1 MKYEVVEQALY
12 IQDGELW
19 RYCRKEDRKVNCRDK
34 YQLVSVNGVSHKY
47 QKLLYMLH
55 HKVSLRD
62 SVKVGFKDGD
72 NFNHT
77 VSNLYVMRKK
87 YTYK

>member
-1 MKYEVVEQALY
+1 MMYREVEQSFF

-19 RYCRKEDRKVNCRDK
+19 RYTNKGNHKVSCDK
-34 YQLVSVNGVSHKY
+34 YQTVMLDGVVHKY
-47 QKLLYMLH
+47 QNILYALY

-62 SVKVGFKDGD
+62 SVKVGYNDGD
-72 NFNHT
+72 DYNKSVT
-77 VSNLYVMRKK
+77 NLYVIRKK